1 MKNLKHTVIAL
12 TAAVAACAT
21 FVAVAPAATAAD
33 QTTTVVSSERSFPK
47 TSVARKNL
55 LKESASTDVES
66 DSNWGG
72 IESLNVPQTKSQAEK
87 DAEAKAEAEK
97 KAAEEAARAQAQAQS
112 QAASRSSSRETFSTD
127 DLPAPTG
134 NAQGIISLGL
144 AIAADDR
151 YVYGGC
157 NPPYNMDCS
166 CFVQYVFAQNGI
178 SLPRTS
184 GDQAAVGVA
193 VPSLA
198 QAQPGDILANA
209 NHSGI
214 YLGNGMMVNAE
225 TYADGIRTNAVAYVF
240 AGQSYSIRRVL

>member
-1 MKNLKHTVIAL
+1 MKNLKQTVIAF

-21 FVAVAPAATAAD
+21 FIAVAPAATAAD
-33 QTTTVVSSERSFPK
+33 QNSSVVSSERSFPK
-47 TSVARKNL
+47 TTTARKDL
-55 LKESASTDVES
+55 LKESTSTDVES

-87 DAEAKAEAEK
+87 DAEAKA
-97 KAAEEAARAQAQAQS
+97 KAQQEAAAAAAQAQS
-112 QAASRSSSRETFSTD
+112 QAASRSATRESFDTSN
-127 DLPAPTG
+127 LPAATG
-134 NAQGIISLGL
+134 NAAGIVALGL

-151 YVYGGC
+151 YQYGGC

-184 GDQAAVGVA
+184 GAQATVGVA

-198 QAQPGDILANA
+198 EAQPGDIIANA
-209 NHSGI
+209 NHAAI
-214 YLGNGMMVNAE
+214 YIGNGMLVDAE
-225 TYADGIRTNAVAYVF
+225 NYGYGIRTNPVSWSF
-240 AGQSYSIRRVL
+240 GGQSYSIRRVG

>member
-1 MKNLKHTVIAL
+1 MKNLKQTVIAF
-12 TAAVAACAT
+12 TAAIAAAAT
-21 FVAVAPAATAAD
+21 FITVAPAATAAD
-33 QTTTVVSSERSFPK
+33 QTTGVVTSERSFPK
-47 TSVARKNL
+47 TTTARKNL

-97 KAAEEAARAQAQAQS
+97 KAAEEAAQAQAQS
-112 QAASRSSSRETFSTD
+112 QAASRSSSRESLDTSN
-127 DLPAPTG
+127 LPAATG
-134 NAQGIISLGL
+134 NAAGIVALGL

-184 GDQAAVGVA
+184 GAQATVGVA

-198 QAQPGDILANA
+198 QAQPGDIIANA
-209 NHSGI
+209 NHAAI
-214 YLGNGMMVNAE
+214 YIGNGMVVDAE
-225 TYADGIRTNAVAYVF
+225 NYADGIRTNSVAWAF
-240 AGQSYSIRRVL
+240 GGASYSIRRVG